1 MLRVVASRNAKEYF
15 AQSLSKEDYYTEGQ
29 EVRGEWQGIGAEK
42 LGLSGPV
49 NQAAFDALCENRKPG
64 TDERL
69 TQRTKDNRIVGYDF
83 NFHCPKSVSV
93 AYEFTRDERI
103 LEAFK
108 SAVTQ
113 TMREIETESKT
124 RVRQNGADEN
134 RVTGNLVWAEFVHF
148 TARPVNGL
156 PDPHLHAHCYV
167 FNTTWDKTEQK
178 WKAGQFRDLKADA
191 PYFEAAF
198 HARFAKQLVDMGYGI
213 ERTAK
218 GWELAGLPQR
228 VLDEFSQRREQVEQ
242 KAKELGITSAKEK
255 DGLAALTR
263 ERKQKQFTKSEL
275 RELWDKRI
283 STDERVA
290 IQNIS
295 HTPQAATRISER
307 KAMDFAIQHCY
318 ERTSIVTDKELLRHA
333 LRYGVGDVGVEQTK
347 RQLLRDEF
355 ISEPTDGQQWLTT
368 HQALAEERR
377 LIDFVRDGKGKFKPF
392 GSGAYQFQ
400 NEILS
405 EEQRKAVLHVLRSPD
420 WVTAIRGGAGT
431 GKTTMMKE
439 AVAAIE
445 AGGQK
450 VFTFAPSAEASRG
463 VLRTDAG
470 FANAETVEALLQNP
484 KLQEQVG
491 GQVMWI
497 DEAGLL
503 GARTLARV
511 VDLAEKQNCRVVL
524 SGDTAQHRAVE
535 RGDALRLLEQHA
547 GLQAVELKEI
557 RRQKA
562 DAHKAI
568 VADLRDGDLEGAFKQ
583 LEKLGMVRE
592 LAPEARHEALATDYV
607 AAVAEGKTALVISPT
622 HIEGERVTT
631 RIRERLKAAG
641 RLHGNE
647 REFVQLKNLQ
657 WTEAERNDAR
667 NYQPDMVVQFHQNV
681 PGFQRGERVTVRR
694 RDECGIMVERVNG
707 DNALLPLDRAAR
719 FQVHEART
727 IALSPGDKVRI
738 TQNGFTRDGQRL
750 NNGDLKQVAGFT
762 KDGDLKLANGWVIS
776 KDYGNLAH
784 GYCVTSYASQSKGVD
799 RVFIAESSE
808 SFRAADR
815 QQFYVSV
822 SRFKEAL
829 TIYTDAKRQLLEAV
843 SKSSERPS
851 ATDLVTKGAA
861 RKGLRVTRPMRC
873 VRPTRPTRLSP
884 LQRIASFV
892 EEARRWFSDGFQRGQ
907 RIEVGT
913 EAVNPADLMHAAEN
927 MADAIKPPTV
937 PETPK
942 QIQTLPPPDDTRR
955 SRGVRT

>member
-1 MLRVVASRNAKEYF
+1 M
-15 AQSLSKEDYYTEGQ
+15 
-29 EVRGEWQGIGAEK
+29 
-42 LGLSGPV
+42 
-49 NQAAFDALCENRKPG
+49 
-64 TDERL
+64 
-69 TQRTKDNRIVGYDF
+69 GYDF

-93 AYEFTRDERI
+93 IYEFTKDERI
-103 LEAFK
+103 LAAFN

-113 TMREIETESKT
+113 TMREIEAESKT

-167 FNTTWDKTEQK
+167 FNTTWDDTERK
-178 WKAGQFRDLKADA
+178 WKAGQFRDLKANA

-198 HARFAKQLVDMGYGI
+198 HARLAKQLTDMGYGI

-218 GWELAGLPQR
+218 GWELAGVPQR

-242 KAKELGITSAKEK
+242 KAKELGITSAKGK

-263 ERKQKQFTKSEL
+263 ERKQKQFTKAEL
-275 RELWDKRI
+275 RELWEKRI
-283 STDERVA
+283 SADEWAA
-290 IQNIS
+290 IQNSTS
-295 HTPQAATRISER
+295 HSSRTVARISEM
-307 KAMDFAIQHCY
+307 KAMDFAVQHCY
-318 ERTSIVTDKELLRHA
+318 ERASIVTDKELLRHA
-333 LRYGVGDVGVEQTK
+333 LRYGVGDANVEETK
-347 RQLLRDEF
+347 HQLLRDEF
-355 ISEPTDGQQWLTT
+355 ITQKADGQQWFTT
-368 HQALAEERR
+368 NQVLAEEQR

-392 GSGAYQFQ
+392 TAGAYQFQ
-400 NEILS
+400 NAMLS
-405 EEQRKAVLHVLRSPD
+405 EEQRNAVLHVLRSPD

-470 FANAETVEALLQNP
+470 FANAETVEALLQNA
-484 KLQEQVG
+484 KLQEQIR
-491 GQVMWI
+491 GQVIWI

-547 GLQAVELKEI
+547 GLQAADLKEI
-557 RRQKA
+557 WRQKA
-562 DAHKAI
+562 DAHKTI
-568 VADLRDGDLEGAFKQ
+568 VANLRAGDLERAFKQ
-583 LEKLGMVRE
+583 LEKLGIVRE
-592 LAPEARHEALATDYV
+592 LSPEARHEVLAAEYV
-607 AAVAEGKTALVISPT
+607 AAVEDGKTALVISPT
-622 HIEGERVTT
+622 HIEGERVTA
-631 RIRERLKAAG
+631 RIRERLKATG
-641 RLHGNE
+641 QLHGNE

-657 WTEAERNDAR
+657 WTEAERSDAR

-681 PGFQRGERVTVRR
+681 PGFRRGERVTVRK
-694 RDECGIMVERVNG
+694 RDECGIMVERMNG
-707 DNALLPLDRAAR
+707 DTASLPLDRAAR
-719 FQVHEART
+719 FQVHESRT
-727 IALSPGDKVRI
+727 ITLSPGDKVRI

-750 NNGDLKQVAGFT
+750 NNGDLKQVQSFT
-762 KDGDLKLANGWVIS
+762 KNGDLKLANGWVIP
-776 KDYGNLAH
+776 KEYGNLAH

-829 TIYTDAKRQLLEAV
+829 IIYTDDKQQLLEAV
-843 SKSSERPS
+843 SKSSARPL
-851 ATDLVTKGAA
+851 ATDLLIMEAA
-861 RKGLRVTRPMRC
+861 RKGLRVTRPMRR

-884 LQRIASFV
+884 VQRIARFV
-892 EEARRWFSDGFQRGQ
+892 EEARRWFSDGFLVGQ
-907 RIEVGT
+907 RIKVGT
-913 EAVNPADLMHAAEN
+913 DAAKPKDLVQSAEN

-937 PETPK
+937 PEALKQTPAVR
-942 QIQTLPPPDDTRR
+942 PPEDT
-955 SRGVRT
+955 RGVRI